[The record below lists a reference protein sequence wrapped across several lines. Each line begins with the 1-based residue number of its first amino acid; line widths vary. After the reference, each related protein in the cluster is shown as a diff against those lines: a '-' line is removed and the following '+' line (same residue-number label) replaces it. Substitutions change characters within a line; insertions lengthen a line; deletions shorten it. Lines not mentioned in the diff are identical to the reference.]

1 MVRIPKPGLLVAA
14 LLVAALLL
22 LPVSGCA
29 VGGEDPA
36 GSTADTTVLQTD
48 GVADG
53 ATAGLETA
61 AASATPP
68 AAAGEEPE
76 HLGIDVSHY
85 SGEVDWAQVAG
96 AGYSFAFVKATEGE
110 DATDPLFA
118 DHWQELA
125 GTGLARGAYHF
136 YVAHDDPE
144 VQARFYLDTV
154 PFHESDLLPVVDVE
168 SPTGAPPPDDF
179 ASQLRTFLEIV
190 EQETGGR
197 PIIYTGP
204 QFWQTHLAGDFSEYP
219 LWIAEYQVAEAAV
232 PAGFETWTLWQ
243 WEGDATIP
251 GVEKEADVSRLAP
264 GLGLDALRM
273 PTAAP

>member
-1 MVRIPKPGLLVAA
+1 MKRTPKPS

-22 LPVSGCA
+22 LPAVGCA
-29 VGGEDPA
+29 VGGEGPE
-36 GSTADTTVLQTD
+36 GSTADTAAPQAAGATD
-48 GVADG
+48 GAADG
-53 ATAGLETA
+53 AAAGLETA
-61 AASATPP
+61 AAPATPP
-68 AAAGEEPE
+68 AAGEEPE

-85 SGEVDWAQVAG
+85 SGEVDWSEVAG

-125 GTGLARGAYHF
+125 GTDLARGAYHF

-168 SPTGAPPPDDF
+168 SPSGAPPPADF

-219 LWIAEYQVAEAAV
+219 LWIAEYQVTEAAV

-243 WEGDATIP
+243 WEGDATVP

-264 GLGLDALRM
+264 GLALDALRM
-273 PTAAP
+273 PAAGR